1 MGVLGELLVKDTGL
15 GQGKKREKTPE
26 AQHRDR
32 GGGEL
37 QGAKRE
43 LGTEGQLE
51 DKVGKG
57 SLGKESSLLTAH

>member
-32 GGGEL
+32 GGG
-37 QGAKRE
+37 GAA
-43 LGTEGQLE
+43 G
-51 DKVGKG
+51 
-57 SLGKESSLLTAH
+57 GKERARYRGAAGGQGWEGFIRKRV